1 MTLVLVIFFV
11 IHESEI
17 SSGMRLISSDKS
29 SKLVFITYVN
39 VSILRSVD
47 VNREFKIYDATVAKK
62 RRSKL
67 QVQVFQSISPLCQF
81 V

>member
-17 SSGMRLISSDKS
+17 SSGITLISSDKS
-29 SKLVFITYVN
+29 STLVVITCVN

-47 VNREFKIYDATVAKK
+47 DNRELKQIRRRRK
-62 RRSKL
+62 RKR
-67 QVQVFQSISPLCQF
+67 QVKM
-81 V
+81 

>member
-17 SSGMRLISSDKS
+17 SSGIRLISSDKS
-29 SKLVFITYVN
+29 STLVVITCVN

-47 VNREFKIYDATVAKK
+47 DNRELKQIRRRRK
-62 RRSKL
+62 RER
-67 QVQVFQSISPLCQF
+67 QVKM
-81 V
+81 